1 MIRLNVLRRS
11 LSESSNND
19 IKDALNENQVI
30 RVESLYNEN
39 NDLNMIVIHLS
50 NGKSVEIGGFSEDDI
65 IHAEIS

>member
-1 MIRLNVLRRS
+1 M
-11 LSESSNND
+11 
-19 IKDALNENQVI
+19 NENQVI

-65 IHAEIS
+65 IYAEIS